1 MMITRMILV
10 YKDTNERSPVDNQ
23 TDSKLAPKVSNCS
36 LRLVTYYVVDP
47 LEPKVNPPALA

>member
-1 MMITRMILV
+1 MITRMLLA